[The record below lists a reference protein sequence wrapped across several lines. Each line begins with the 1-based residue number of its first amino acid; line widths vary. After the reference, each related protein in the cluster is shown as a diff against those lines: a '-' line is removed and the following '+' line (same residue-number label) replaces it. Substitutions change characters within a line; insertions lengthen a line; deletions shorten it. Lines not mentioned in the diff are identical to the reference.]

1 MVEPVS
7 RTVSIIEEDSEGSP
21 EAASKRLAE
30 YRDCTAYVL
39 LGSPGAGK
47 TTAFRQEADSHE
59 NGEYVSARDF
69 INLNDSELK
78 DPEWSDKL
86 LFIDGL
92 DEVRAGAQDERT
104 PIDQIRGNLRKL
116 GGSSFRLSCR
126 TIDWWWTNDRQKL
139 KQVGAEILLLA
150 LDPLTNES
158 IPEILHR
165 HGKPKNGNPEEFISQ
180 ARQHG
185 LDEWLKN
192 PQTLL
197 LLADSIDEQGGWPR
211 NRRELY
217 EKACE
222 TLLSEANEEH
232 IISGARQIDMDILS
246 KTAGRMCA
254 VQLLSGVAGYTLPP
268 GTPNKDYPALE
279 RVAPVEIGKQT
290 ARTRA
295 FDKVPRL
302 EQIVPE
308 HQCTAEFL
316 GGRYLAK
323 QVEQGFSVNRILS
336 LMSGADKVVVP
347 KLQGIAAW
355 FAAYSRSGRKKLI
368 ESNPLEIILY
378 GDVESFDMEDKR
390 LLLDKLREKTISN
403 PWFIYALRWDSRLW
417 GLASPDLHVHLKE
430 ALANLTNSESDGA
443 FRYLILKALHD
454 GPDATNDFSDVLFD
468 IIKSE
473 NQPSNQS
480 LALDVL
486 LKNYQA
492 DPEVIQRLKE
502 LLSAVKNGVVW
513 DVNGMMMNTL
523 SMELYPEHIS
533 SDDVLDCLT
542 NLKQPSFTTFE
553 TTWPRF
559 LVKNSSPQE
568 LSGILDG
575 LMARIE
581 EVEGIEF
588 SSMHYRLYTTYLAI
602 LREVFSNDADW
613 NLDFGNLRQW
623 FEMASHPDISHTVVS
638 AYMETEK
645 VIQNWLSRRPDIYK
659 ELFKTGVENWIE
671 APEFGLQA
679 LYARN
684 WLFGV
689 KPDPDFWSWCLDLAI
704 QSQTPKAAEFYLRQ
718 IVEVLSK
725 EDAETNLSL
734 DDIQTQIAKHSEL
747 GKVLKNILVCPL
759 SENHFEEIEMRQ
771 RRMAMDLHEREQ
783 VRPNWA
789 AEVKTHE
796 VELCR
801 NRGPLKLLHKLAL
814 AYFDGFYDV
823 ADGQP
828 LGRIR
833 NLLDNDPHLIQVI
846 LEAFKKAISRED
858 APSVGEIIRHAKQ
871 GQSHPLTLPCLAGL
885 KETGSPPPTDQQIR
899 RALAFHYFAGYS
911 LPGEVGPDLIWYQ
924 SLLVRR
930 PDLVSKILIRRV
942 RFQMRKREEFLTD
955 SYELAFSSNHAK
967 VASLTA
973 LPLLKSFPVR
983 CTTRQLH
990 ALGHLLAAALLHCQH
1005 KDLKKLLRVKLTENK
1020 TKNMNIGQRVYWL
1033 AASLLISPKTYY
1045 PRLSSYLHGDER
1057 RIRHFMEFICQNDD
1071 SSRWTG
1077 LLKDFLV
1084 LESVIKLIGPFAG
1097 PVLLRKDL
1105 KSGSPVMAASE
1116 LVRKLAD
1123 HLAGDEKPTATE
1135 TLDCLIADGSLSKWQ
1150 YYFKNIA
1157 EKQRALRRQSEFTH
1171 CDINELLQT
1180 LDKKRPA
1187 NVDDLVVLLL
1197 EDFDEMSKKIQDGST
1212 NDWHQYWNQLPKR
1225 NPKEWSPKEEPD
1237 CRDAFLSDLQEKLE
1251 PLGIHAHRES
1261 SYANDTRA
1269 DIQVDYKNLN
1279 LPIEVKKSHSEDLW
1293 KGIREQLIPKYT
1305 RDPGAGGRGIYLVF
1319 WFGEECSATNPET
1332 KTRPANPDELRH
1344 QLEDSLTPEEAD
1356 KISIHVI
1363 DVAQPQGKTPFGLS

>member
-1 MVEPVS
+1 MIEPVP
-7 RTVSIIEEDSEGSP
+7 RTVSVIEEDSGGIP
-21 EAASKRLAE
+21 GTASKRLAE
-30 YRDCTAYVL
+30 YRNRPAYVL

-47 TTAFRQEADSHE
+47 TTAFRQEANSHE
-59 NGEYVSARDF
+59 NGEYISARDF
-69 INLNDSELK
+69 IALD
-78 DPEWSDKL
+78 DPGWPDKL

-92 DEVRAGAQDERT
+92 DEMRAGSEDERT
-104 PIDQIRGNLRKL
+104 SIDQIRGKL
-116 GGSSFRLSCR
+116 QQLGRPRFRLSCQ
-126 TIDWWWTNDRQKL
+126 TTHWWWSNDRQKL
-139 KQVGAEILLLA
+139 EQIETEISMLM
-150 LDPLTNES
+150 LDPLTDAS
-158 IPEILHR
+158 IPEVLRR
-165 HGKPKNGNPEEFISQ
+165 HGKPKNGNPEEFVSQ
-180 ARQHG
+180 AHAHG
-185 LDEWLKN
+185 LGGFLKN
-192 PQTLL
+192 PKTLL
-197 LLADSIDEQGGWPR
+197 LLAESTDEHGGWPT
-211 NRRELY
+211 NHREVY

-222 TLLSEANEEH
+222 TLLSGINEEH
-232 IISGARQIDMDILS
+232 IIAGADQTSIDMLFD
-246 KTAGRMCA
+246 TAGRMCA
-254 VQLLSGVAGYTLPP
+254 VQLLSGSAGYTLPL
-268 GTPNKDYPALE
+268 GKPNKDYPALNL
-279 RVAPVEIGKQT
+279 VVPVDARKQA
-290 ARTRA
+290 ARTHA
-295 FDKVPRL
+295 FTWIP
-302 EQIVPE
+302 EQGRVVPE

-316 GGRYLAK
+316 GGRYLAE
-323 QVEQGFSVNRILS
+323 QVEQGFSANRILS

-355 FAAYSRSGRKKLI
+355 FAAYSRPGRKKLI
-368 ESNPLEIILY
+368 ESSPLEIILY

-390 LLLDKLREKTISN
+390 LLLEKLREKTNNN
-403 PWFIYALRWDSRLW
+403 PWLIYALRWGSRLW
-417 GLASPDLHVHLKE
+417 GLASSDIHADLKE
-430 ALANLTNSESDGA
+430 ILTTLTNSESDGA
-443 FRYLILKALHD
+443 FRYLILKALRD
-454 GPDATNDFSDVLFD
+454 SPNATNDFSGVL
-468 IIKSE
+468 IEVIKKE
-473 NQPSNQS
+473 NQPANQS

-486 LKNYQA
+486 LKNYRT
-492 DPEVIQRLKE
+492 DPKVAQRLKE
-502 LLSAVKNGVVW
+502 LLSAVKSGVVW

-559 LVKNSSPQE
+559 LVKNSSHQE
-568 LSGILDG
+568 LSSILSG
-575 LMARIE
+575 LMSRIE
-581 EVEGIEF
+581 EIEGIEF
-588 SSMHYRLYTTYLAI
+588 SSMQYRLYTTYLAI
-602 LREVFSNDADW
+602 LRGIFSNDADW
-613 NLDFGNLRQW
+613 EFDLGDLRRW

-638 AYMETEK
+638 AHMETEK
-645 VIQNWLSRRPDIYK
+645 VIRNWLSRRPDIYK

-671 APEFGLQA
+671 APKFELQA
-679 LYARN
+679 LYAKN

-704 QSQTPKAAEFYLRQ
+704 QSKTPKAAEFYLRQ
-718 IVEVLSK
+718 VVEVLSK
-725 EDAETNLSL
+725 EGAGTNLSL
-734 DDIQTQIAKHSEL
+734 DDIQTQIAKHSKLE
-747 GKVLKNILVCPL
+747 KVVKTILVCPL

-771 RRMAMDLHEREQ
+771 RRVAMDLHEREQ

-796 VELCR
+796 VELRR

-823 ADGQP
+823 VDGQP
-828 LGRIR
+828 LGRIS

-858 APSVGEIIRHAKQ
+858 APSVGEIIRHAKR

-899 RALAFHYFAGYS
+899 RALAFHYFADYS

-942 RFQMRKREEFLTD
+942 RFQMRKREGFLTD

-973 LPLLKSFPVR
+973 LPLLQSFPIR

-1005 KDLKKLLRVKLTENK
+1005 KDLKKLLRVKLAENK

-1033 AASLLISPKTYY
+1033 AASLLISPKTCY
-1045 PRLSSYLHGDER
+1045 PRLASYLHGDER

-1071 SSRWTG
+1071 SSKWTG

-1116 LVRKLAD
+1116 LVCQLAD

-1135 TLDCLIADGSLSKWQ
+1135 SLDRLIADDSLSKWQ
-1150 YYFKNIA
+1150 YYFKNVA

-1187 NVDDLVVLLL
+1187 NMDDLVVLLL
-1197 EDFDEMSKKIQDGST
+1197 EDFDEMGKKIRDGST
-1212 NDWHQYWNQLPKR
+1212 NDWHQYWNQSP
-1225 NPKEWSPKEEPD
+1225 EWSPKVEGE
-1237 CRDAFLSDLQEKLE
+1237 CRNAFLSDLQGKLM
-1251 PLGIHAHRES
+1251 PLDIKAEREASHAD
-1261 SYANDTRA
+1261 NTRA
-1269 DIQVDYKNLN
+1269 DIQVSYKNLT

-1293 KGIREQLIPKYT
+1293 KGIREQLIPKYS
-1305 RDPGAGGRGIYLVF
+1305 RDPGADGRGIYLAF
-1319 WFGEECSATNPET
+1319 WFGEEFSATNPET
-1332 KTRPANPDELRH
+1332 KTRPTSPDELRH
-1344 QLEDSLTPEEAD
+1344 QLKDSLTPEEAD
-1356 KISIHVI
+1356 KVSIHVI
-1363 DVAQPQGKTPFGLS
+1363 DVARP